1 MCRGWFL
8 ACAVDCDRT
17 KPSRHALPVSRMGK
31 RDQPL
36 YRRNRQV
43 WIILVDFFERRTKLG
58 VLNYGV
64 RKNAGAADYRTARYF
79 TNRLNGIPLPYFS
92 CATILPTVSSYL
104 SAPTPSGASAV
115 NTCPHRLH
123 LNRSSSYTVA

>member
-36 YRRNRQV
+36 YRRDRQV

-64 RKNAGAADYRTARYF
+64 RKNAGAANDRTARYF
-79 TNRLNGIPLPYFS
+79 ARHPLDQFAACPIDVAIHACHVSASCFQISGLNGEGGTSQLTLEP
-92 CATILPTVSSYL
+92 
-104 SAPTPSGASAV
+104 
-115 NTCPHRLH
+115 
-123 LNRSSSYTVA
+123 